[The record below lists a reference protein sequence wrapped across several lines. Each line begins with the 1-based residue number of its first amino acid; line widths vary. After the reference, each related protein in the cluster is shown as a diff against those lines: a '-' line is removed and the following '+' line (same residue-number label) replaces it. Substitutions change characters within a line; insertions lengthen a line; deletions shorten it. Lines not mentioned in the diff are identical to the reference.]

1 MVHLSKINHLADFPR
16 DLSSAGLEH
25 YLDKVGVV
33 GSSPTGPTLYE
44 AICILLAVTLTD
56 SLRTARSALCR
67 DGFV

>member
-33 GSSPTGPTLYE
+33 GSSPTGPT
-44 AICILLAVTLTD
+44 TL
-56 SLRTARSALCR
+56 
-67 DGFV
+67 